1 MPLAKLRKPLNLKL
15 RVDKDS
21 WAEVSRAG
29 ARVVDSRVGDNR
41 AVGNKEVVNR
51 VKVDVDLVVANN
63 KAKGRVVNNKVD
75 EDLELVDKA
84 VEDLGLVGKTSKE
97 AKVDEDLE
105 LVDKIAKVDKAVEDL
120 GLVGKT
126 SKEAKVVEDLGLVG
140 KTSKEAKAAGD
151 LVLVEGLM
159 PGVEMVRV
167 KTVDKMEADP
177 TFLADPTEVK
187 AVPTKMEDKMLV
199 GVQISAEEMEG
210 KIMEAIVVL
219 VTFLVVLGVEG
230 KVATEEE
237 VDSVTVLTE
246 CLIMS
251 EEVCRICLVVDQ
263 MVDPIW
269 ETCSVVV
276 VVMVKTTVKI
286 HRINRMNRAHRIRMV
301 RTEMET
307 MMAEDSDP
315 LAPFWEVETVA
326 MMEMVT
332 MVVIVMTTSLRNP
345 VQLETLPIPL

>member
-1 MPLAKLRKPLNLKL
+1 M
-15 RVDKDS
+15 
-21 WAEVSRAG
+21 
-29 ARVVDSRVGDNR
+29 
-41 AVGNKEVVNR
+41 
-51 VKVDVDLVVANN
+51 VASN
-63 KAKGRVVNNKVD
+63 KAEGRVVNNKVVGKDLGRVVSNKVD
-75 EDLELVDKA
+75 EGLELVDKIAKVVKA

-105 LVDKIAKVDKAVEDL
+105 LVDKIAKVVKAAEDL
-120 GLVGKT
+120 GLVDKT
-126 SKEAKVVEDLGLVG
+126 SKEAKEAEGPELAD
-140 KTSKEAKAAGD
+140 KITKEVKAAEGPELADKITKEVKAAGD

-159 PGVEMVRV
+159 PGVEMVKV

-177 TFLADPTEVK
+177 TLVADPTEVK
-187 AVPTKMEDKMLV
+187 AVPTKMEDKMVV